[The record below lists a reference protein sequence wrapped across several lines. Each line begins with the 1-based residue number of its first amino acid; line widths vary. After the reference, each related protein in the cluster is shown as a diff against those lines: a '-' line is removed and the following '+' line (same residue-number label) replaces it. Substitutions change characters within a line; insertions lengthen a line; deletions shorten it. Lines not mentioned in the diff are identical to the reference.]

1 MTVQSI
7 MDDEIVTVPVPKRL
21 LLVVIKAMAEAM
33 EPEGTSLTETVEAT
47 VAEPTAMAKGVEAAP
62 IDWTDAGNMKRLRKG
77 LNSKVA
83 VKLLDMTAA
92 RPGVKVP
99 FEEIYK
105 AAGYTE
111 TRRAGSS
118 LGSLTKV
125 IKRNFGLTYEK
136 SVWPVEHHWAA
147 NDDAQY
153 SYLMLP
159 DVAAAWRQTAA

>member
-21 LLVVIKAMAEAM
+21 LPVVIKAMAEAM
-33 EPEGTSLTETVEAT
+33 KTEGTSVTETVEAT
-47 VAEPTAMAKGVEAAP
+47 VAEPMAVAKGAEAAP

-92 RPGVKVP
+92 RPGIKIP

-118 LGSLTKV
+118 LGSMTK
-125 IKRNFGLTYEK
+125 ILKRDFGPTYEK
-136 SVWPVEHHWAA
+136 SDWPVEHHWAA

-159 DVAAAWRQTAA
+159 DVAAAWKQSAA